1 LAIAGQAKER
11 RVRNVELLAGY
22 GEATA
27 NAGLRDGVFPALGR
41 TLPLRLAQPA
51 QESELHEMRH
61 RHEKEKCEI
70 AQRRPAHLRYGQ
82 LPCRWVEARPLG
94 KSQPC
99 ASSIQLHS
107 FHLML

>member
-1 LAIAGQAKER
+1 MAIAGQAKER
-11 RVRNVELLAGY
+11 RVRNVKLLAGY

-27 NAGLRDGVFPALGR
+27 NAGFRDGVFPALGR

-70 AQRRPAHLRYGQ
+70 A
-82 LPCRWVEARPLG
+82 
-94 KSQPC
+94 
-99 ASSIQLHS
+99 
-107 FHLML
+107 